1 VKRILGDVSYHTSL
15 VSAAY
20 AESTWKK
27 IDCALNLYDKFCK
40 IKGIIPN
47 FSICEENMSRFI
59 NYLVFERKVK
69 STSVIAYFSHLKLIH
84 KLRNLNTDTF
94 KSFICKT
101 QIRGAENL
109 QFYCKEKSANKK
121 VMTLPLLR
129 ILGHAVSTSNTSNHA
144 KVVLWAAYCMA
155 FFGSYR
161 PSEIL
166 AKKANVFNEF
176 ETLLWSDVKFIG
188 EDSIQV
194 HNKVTKNRAPGGE
207 YVSLFVFPFHGCC
220 PVSALK
226 LLAKL
231 ADSENNLNSP
241 VFKFESGTYLTKKT
255 LIDLIFS
262 HLEPFLGSEAR
273 NYSCKSFRAALPSAL
288 ASCPHS
294 ENDKSIKQWGRWN
307 SDAFERYIRLS
318 HKARR
323 KLFARFAV
331 ALNSL

>member
-1 VKRILGDVSYHTSL
+1 MKRILGGVSYHTSL

-27 IDCALNLYDKFCK
+27 IDCALNLFERFCK
-40 IKGIIPN
+40 IKGIIPC
-47 FSICEENMSRFI
+47 FPISEQTMSRFI

-69 STSVIAYFSHLKLIH
+69 STSVVAYFSHLKLIH
-84 KLRNLNTDTF
+84 KLRNLKTDTF

-129 ILGHAVSTSNTSNHA
+129 ILGHAVSTSNISNHS
-144 KVVLWAAYCMA
+144 KVVIWAAYCMS

-166 AKKANVFNEF
+166 AKKANDFNEF

-207 YVSLFVFPFHGCC
+207 YVSLFVFPFNGCC

-255 LIDLIFS
+255 LNDLIFA

-323 KLFARFAV
+323 KLFAKFAL

>member
-1 VKRILGDVSYHTSL
+1 
-15 VSAAY
+15 
-20 AESTWKK
+20 
-27 IDCALNLYDKFCK
+27 
-40 IKGIIPN
+40 
-47 FSICEENMSRFI
+47 
-59 NYLVFERKVK
+59 
-69 STSVIAYFSHLKLIH
+69 
-84 KLRNLNTDTF
+84 
-94 KSFICKT
+94 
-101 QIRGAENL
+101 
-109 QFYCKEKSANKK
+109 
-121 VMTLPLLR
+121 MTLPLLR
-129 ILGHAVSTSNTSNHA
+129 ILGHAVSTSNTSNHS
-144 KVVLWAAYCMA
+144 KVVIWAAYCMA

-207 YVSLFVFPFHGCC
+207 YVSLFVFPFNGCC

-255 LIDLIFS
+255 LNDLIFA

-323 KLFARFAV
+323 KLFAKFAV